1 MVRRSALAGWDFV
14 VGDDWRTAAGV
25 VIILAAIAAIASA
38 GLPAWWL
45 GPVAIPALLRWS
57 IRRALLTA

>member
-1 MVRRSALAGWDFV
+1 MIRSAALGVWDFV

-25 VIILAAIAAIASA
+25 VAVLGATAVVAAA

-45 GPVAIPALLRWS
+45 TPLGALATLYLSLRRGS
-57 IRRALLTA
+57 TG